1 MWGCTD
7 FNYPVSPCHNRNF
20 NWFFTNFAGIFVKM
34 YFVPEIYKSQLIR
47 EINDVEMPKSYLS
60 RKDRD

>member
-1 MWGCTD
+1 
-7 FNYPVSPCHNRNF
+7 
-20 NWFFTNFAGIFVKM
+20 M